1 MSGLFDA
8 DDADDPW
15 TFFGQ
20 FNKTEI
26 EGASRI
32 LAEASIVFEVKEAD
46 WDKESGW
53 SGPYCLWVRDE
64 SIGLAKSLLNPFFGF
79 KDSN

>member
-20 FNKTEI
+20 FSKTEI

-46 WDKESGW
+46 GIKRAD
-53 SGPYCLWVRDE
+53 
-64 SIGLAKSLLNPFFGF
+64 GLARIVCGFEMKVSTLLNHC
-79 KDSN
+79 